1 MKTKLAFIILSALAL
16 NAFGTMAT
24 AKPHSAAQLRDLP
37 RTIGQAGTNAQVR
50 VPAAPTAGA
59 VYESYSLGR
68 QSYPNPDRGP
78 YPAPCGTA
86 CF

>member
-1 MKTKLAFIILSALAL
+1 MKTKIAFTMLGALAL
-16 NAFGTMAT
+16 TAFAAT
-24 AKPHSAAQLRDLP
+24 AQAKPHSSVQLRDLS
-37 RTIGQAGTNAQVR
+37 RQAAVNAQIR
-50 VPAAPTAGA
+50 LPAPPKVGSA
-59 VYESYSLGR
+59 YESYSLGR

>member
-1 MKTKLAFIILSALAL
+1 MKTKLALIILSAVAL
-16 NAFGTMAT
+16 NAFGTMAQ
-24 AKPHSAAQLRDLP
+24 AKPHNAVQLRDLA
-37 RTIGQAGTNAQVR
+37 RQAATNAQIGTPPTPR
-50 VPAAPTAGA
+50 VGSA
-59 VYESYSLGR
+59 YESYSLGR